1 MVVADDT
8 AKRQLE
14 RLGGVVAVYP
24 VQQIQLPQTQAIQAS
39 AEPQM
44 FTARGMTGADI
55 ANNEFGLT
63 GKGIK
68 VGVIDTGIDTD
79 HPAFKGR
86 IIKQHDFVGDAYNAN
101 DPAKSTPVPD
111 ENADDCGGHGTHVSG
126 IVGGNDPSTGFK
138 GVAPDVVFGAYKVF
152 GCEGSVNDPVIMDA
166 MEMAVRDG
174 MQVINMSLG
183 SGYDWA
189 ESPLARAASR
199 VVKRGVVMVNS
210 QGNEGDNGQFSSGS
224 PAAGDQV
231 ISVGSVANVAFRLPK
246 AVLSDGTEIGYTNDN
261 DGHDAPLS
269 GSIEVVKGPKSSP
282 TATADGCT
290 SSGGYAPGSLTGK
303 LVLIR
308 RGTCTFYEKAF
319 NAQKAGAAVVL
330 IYNRLPEHLDGVG
343 LTGDPAITVPV
354 ISISG
359 VLGAKIDAAI
369 SKGKTTLSWTKDT
382 ISIANPAG
390 NTNSTF
396 SSIGA
401 TPSLTFKPEVSAPG
415 GSIYS
420 TYPLSK
426 TAVGYQTLSGTSMS
440 SPHVAGAVAL
450 LLQAR
455 PGLAAKDVVT
465 LLQNTARPVSLRY
478 GTTTYNGLL
487 NYVQQQ
493 GAGMINIPAAATT
506 QVTATPSKLELGESQ
521 TFPTR
526 LKVVVLKNSS
536 SKAVTYTAYHYPALT
551 LTGTTYSVVPDDEN
565 AATMTVNGQ
574 SVEGDSTVDV
584 TVPAGGQAELNLAI
598 TAPAGAD
605 DLSQYGG
612 YLMLDSKNGGGHLS
626 VPYMGFK
633 GDYQAIPVLTDA
645 YIGNTKVKFP
655 LLIQRDADGDQD
667 FAPDKPVY
675 TLADIK
681 PGKPDRPYAFVHF
694 NHQARK
700 ANLDVLNANG
710 SLGRRTGPRPV
721 PAAQCQGPLRR
732 CGRRRVVYLQL
743 GRQERRR
750 QDPAAQRRPQTAPA
764 GAQATGRREQP
775 RRLGRVGFAGLY
787 PQAHLSQAFS
797 GGFLAALP
805 FGGALFR
812 APRPAVL
819 APCFC
824 DPDAPFVILLSNAPP
839 TSSPAAAAERLL
851 GPDQRRADVL
861 VCGRRR
867 ARRPDQLRPLAPGG
881 RPLRALVADLRRLH
895 RARLPGIRR
904 AQPGARRGVADL
916 PPRPQPGRPG
926 DPRGRPRPA
935 VFGAALAAG
944 RSGGRGGGHRL
955 ECPTGNAG
963 RQRQPPAPLRAA
975 LYQRKIGAG
984 SRTGLYRR
992 LRGHAGGQMTD
1003 LEQARQCLQ
1012 AAQRVAVMTGA
1023 GVSAESGIPTF
1034 RAAQTGHWARF
1045 KPEDLASP
1053 QAYRRDPE
1061 TVWAWYAGRCR
1072 DVTAARPNPGHL
1084 ALAELERRKEKA
1096 ETAEAETGNFLLA
1109 TQNVDGLHQRAGSR
1123 RLAELHGNLTRAR
1136 CESCGLRQPLM
1147 AQEPFTPP
1155 HCPACGVKM
1164 RPDVVW
1170 FGENLPRW
1178 RWPRPKP
1185 PFHRRK
1191 SRW

>member
-1 MVVADDT
+1 MKISSHTGLKALSLLTLSIALAACNQAATPQSQAQSPRPAAHLKLADNAAPRQYFVELSGDPTDLSAQSVGSQQAGFRAQAKAQGIQYQELKSYSLLFNGFVVAADTT
-8 AKRQLE
+8 AKRQIE

-24 VQQIQLPQTQAIQAS
+24 VQQIQMPQTQAIQAS

-55 ANNEFGLT
+55 ANNELGLT

-68 VGVIDTGIDTD
+68 VGIIDSGIDVD
-79 HPAFKGR
+79 HPAFKNR

-101 DPAKSTPVPD
+101 DPQKSTPVPD
-111 ENADDCGGHGTHVSG
+111 ESADDCGGHGTHVSG

-138 GVAPDVVFGAYKVF
+138 GVAPEVVFGAYKVF
-152 GCEGSVNDPVIMDA
+152 GCEGSVNDPVVMDA

-246 AVLSDGTEIGYTNDN
+246 AVLSDGTEIGYTNNN

-282 TATADGCT
+282 TATEDGCT
-290 SSGGYAPGSLTGK
+290 SSGGYAPNSLTGK

-308 RGTCTFYEKAF
+308 RGTCSFYEKAF
-319 NAQKAGAAVVL
+319 NAQKAGAAIVL

-369 SKGKTTLSWTKDT
+369 GKGKTTLTWTKDT

-401 TPSLTFKPEVSAPG
+401 TPTLTFKPEVSAPG

-450 LLQAR
+450 LLQAH
-455 PGLAAKDVVT
+455 PGMAAKDVVT
-465 LLQNTARPVSLRY
+465 LLQNTANPVSLRFNS
-478 GTTTYNGLL
+478 TTYDGLL

-493 GAGMINIPAAATT
+493 GAGMIDIPAAATT
-506 QVTATPSKLELGESQ
+506 QVIATPSKLELGESQ

-536 SKAVTYTAYHYPALT
+536 SKAVTYTVYHYPALT
-551 LTGTTYSVVPDDEN
+551 LYGDTYTVQPDDEN
-565 AATMTVNGQ
+565 VATMTVNGQ
-574 SVEGDSTVDV
+574 SVDGESTVDV
-584 TVPAGGQAELNLAI
+584 TVPAGGQTELNLAI

-633 GDYQAIPVLTDA
+633 GDYQAIPILTDA
-645 YIGNTKVKFP
+645 YIGDTKVKFP
-655 LLIQRDADGDQD
+655 VLIQRDAAGDQD

-681 PGKPDRPYAFVHF
+681 PGKPDQPYAFVHF
-694 NHQARK
+694 NHQARR

-710 SLGRRTGPRPV
+710 SLAAELDRDQYLPR
-721 PAAQCQGPLRR
+721 
-732 CGRRRVVYLQL
+732 
-743 GRQERRR
+743 
-750 QDPAAQRRPQTAPA
+750 
-764 GAQATGRREQP
+764 
-775 RRLGRVGFAGLY
+775 
-787 PQAHLSQAFS
+787 
-797 GGFLAALP
+797 
-805 FGGALFR
+805 
-812 APRPAVL
+812 
-819 APCFC
+819 
-824 DPDAPFVILLSNAPP
+824 NAKDHF
-839 TSSPAAAAERLL
+839 AAAEDDVWFAFSWDGKGTDGKSLL
-851 GPDQRRADVL
+851 PN
-861 VCGRRR
+861 
-867 ARRPDQLRPLAPGG
+867 
-881 RPLRALVADLRRLH
+881 
-895 RARLPGIRR
+895 
-904 AQPGARRGVADL
+904 
-916 PPRPQPGRPG
+916 G
-926 DPRGRPRPA
+926 DYK
-935 VFGAALAAG
+935 L
-944 RSGGRGGGHRL
+944 
-955 ECPTGNAG
+955 
-963 RQRQPPAPLRAA
+963 
-975 LYQRKIGAG
+975 
-984 SRTGLYRR
+984 R
-992 LRGHAGGQMTD
+992 LRVLKPLGDESNPADWETW
-1003 LEQARQCLQ
+1003 
-1012 AAQRVAVMTGA
+1012 
-1023 GVSAESGIPTF
+1023 VSPAFGIK
-1034 RAAQTGHWARF
+1034 H
-1045 KPEDLASP
+1045 
-1053 QAYRRDPE
+1053 
-1061 TVWAWYAGRCR
+1061 
-1072 DVTAARPNPGHL
+1072 N
-1084 ALAELERRKEKA
+1084 
-1096 ETAEAETGNFLLA
+1096 
-1109 TQNVDGLHQRAGSR
+1109 
-1123 RLAELHGNLTRAR
+1123 
-1136 CESCGLRQPLM
+1136 
-1147 AQEPFTPP
+1147 
-1155 HCPACGVKM
+1155 
-1164 RPDVVW
+1164 
-1170 FGENLPRW
+1170 
-1178 RWPRPKP
+1178 
-1185 PFHRRK
+1185 
-1191 SRW
+1191 